1 MKNNKEKILETWDNG
16 IPKNKRVLIDKNS
29 YVDYSYYPSG
39 SLKTEQTI
47 VKNKREGDYI
57 RYWKNGEKSD
67 HTCFKN
73 GKEDGPTILYNKEGK
88 IWLKGQYSN
97 GNKTGEWIFHDS
109 DGSVT
114 HKENF

>member
-1 MKNNKEKILETWDNG
+1 MATCLSVFLNNSLCASQI
-16 IPKNKRVLIDKNS
+16 VLQPPPCVWAKM
-29 YVDYSYYPSG
+29 VAG
-39 SLKTEQTI
+39 
-47 VKNKREGDYI
+47 
-57 RYWKNGEKSD
+57 NGEKSD
-67 HTCFKN
+67 HTCFKD
-73 GKEDGPTILYNKEGK
+73 GKENGPTILYNQEGK